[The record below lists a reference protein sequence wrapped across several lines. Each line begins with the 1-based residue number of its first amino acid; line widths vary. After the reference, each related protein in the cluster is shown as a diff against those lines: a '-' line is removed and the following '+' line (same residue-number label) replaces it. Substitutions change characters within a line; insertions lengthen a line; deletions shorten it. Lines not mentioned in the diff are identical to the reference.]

1 MDIVNIIDKL
11 DALLYTSRKLP
22 GTSSRIVDS
31 EKVMELVEQLRLSI
45 PQDVK
50 SAQEVLDRKD
60 SILSQAQISVRK
72 MKDAAEDEYSARVN
86 QSEILNAAKAKSEG
100 IIEDANWQSQRIL
113 ERATSDA
120 RQSRTEVD
128 EYIIDSLRNLDRE
141 LTSVLGTVKRS
152 LDTLSSPI
160 TTAA

>member
-1 MDIVNIIDKL
+1 MDITNIIDKL

-31 EKVMELVEQLRLSI
+31 DKVMELVEQLRLSI

-60 SILSQAQISVRK
+60 SILSQAQISARQIR
-72 MKDAAEDEYSARVN
+72 DAAEEEYSARVN
-86 QSEILNAAKAKSEG
+86 QSEIITTAKSQGER
-100 IIEDANWQSQRIL
+100 IIEDANWQSQKML
-113 ERATSDA
+113 EKASSDA

-128 EYIIDSLRNLDRE
+128 AYIMDSLRNLDRE

-152 LDTLSSPI
+152 LDTLGSTV